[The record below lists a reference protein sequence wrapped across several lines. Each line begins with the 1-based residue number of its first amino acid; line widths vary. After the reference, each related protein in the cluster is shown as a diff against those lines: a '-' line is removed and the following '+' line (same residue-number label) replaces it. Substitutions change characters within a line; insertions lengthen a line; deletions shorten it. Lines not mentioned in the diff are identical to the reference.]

1 MNKFFY
7 VFIILGITGCAARDI
22 MLDSFEFK
30 PMKTTQHTIATW
42 QKITNKNQPIHIYIE
57 GDGRAFFANGA
68 VSPDPTPHDNFVR
81 DLVAHDMYSN
91 VAYIAR
97 PCQFIRDENCDFH
110 DWTDARFSKNNIDS
124 IAYAIKQIAQNQPIV
139 LIGYSGGAMA
149 SALVIQNNP
158 DIKIQKWVTIAGVL
172 NHHDWTEYFGDSN
185 LDKSLNIKNLPDV
198 PQIHY
203 AGTDDL
209 IVPIELSK
217 KWVPKNK
224 LRIVPGATHTNFLDF
239 KPDLQ

>member
-1 MNKFFY
+1 MPNSPPSRDNSSVATVY
-7 VFIILGITGCAARDI
+7 AAAPGII
-22 MLDSFEFK
+22 
-30 PMKTTQHTIATW
+30 TIAILESDTISYVTAACNSGF
-42 QKITNKNQPIHIYIE
+42 Q
-57 GDGRAFFANGA
+57 
-68 VSPDPTPHDNFVR
+68 
-81 DLVAHDMYSN
+81 
-91 VAYIAR
+91 
-97 PCQFIRDENCDFH
+97 
-110 DWTDARFSKNNIDS
+110 NNDV
-124 IAYAIKQIAQNQPIV
+124 Y
-139 LIGYSGGAMA
+139 GAMA

-203 AGTDDL
+203 VGTDDL